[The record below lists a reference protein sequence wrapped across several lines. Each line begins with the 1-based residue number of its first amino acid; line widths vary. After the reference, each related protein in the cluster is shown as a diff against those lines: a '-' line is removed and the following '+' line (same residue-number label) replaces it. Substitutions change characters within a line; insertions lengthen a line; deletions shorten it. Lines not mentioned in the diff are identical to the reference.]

1 LRQVISHRWTR
12 QDRGHRRSA
21 TGICSEAASVEYT
34 LRQGPES
41 PITAVRGCA
50 YANAQALVVTARKD
64 DALERKTN
72 AALERINS

>member
-1 LRQVISHRWTR
+1 
-12 QDRGHRRSA
+12 
-21 TGICSEAASVEYT
+21 VEYT